1 MKYKTT
7 QKDRYGNMRSLEIE
21 TDGNN
26 LEVPPMNSGIPQY
39 EAVGG
44 LAENHPGDPKGSDT
58 VPAWL
63 TPGEFVVNKE
73 ATDLF
78 GPQIKQMNDIGREIQ
93 DGNMSPDQAPPVY
106 ASEGKLL
113 KEWKDL
119 LKSREGGVRLDVYSP
134 TKKPYRKE
142 EWEPTSGIGH
152 LLPIDEYTFEKYGQG
167 GVQGPFAD
175 EAAANRQFEED
186 FAIALA
192 AAQRN
197 VGTDTWRKLSDKQQ
211 FGLANMAFQMGQP
224 NQAAML
230 ETMKAVKAGDWAK
243 ARQQAQYNFFKHAP
257 DKVHSETD
265 WYKTSPTRVVDFQ
278 NFITPQSAMPD
289 LPIPKPSNEID
300 PSLQQAIEA
309 SQAQWKELNKP
320 KVEIPEVNPSPFN
333 PFNWLF
339 PNHRGKENTVAKFNY
354 DKELKKRGMQDGGVV
369 HAFMGQEVPRYLAD
383 LQDDELEAYLN
394 RYVIPGAENLVYRS
408 GAGGGDGDDLGYAPT
423 AMRPVPDVYTEPEK
437 IIPPAALVPGDVQEI
452 EDVVEPSVF
461 NPWDYEAGIT
471 YKYPYS
477 YPDVP
482 STSSASVPSVPIPS
496 RVDRGFQKELD
507 KKILQNV
514 DSFNPSTN
522 YHLDTHDLGGAGID
536 PNVMQNVPKSEDL
549 IENLYG
555 SIGSGQGAIPPHS
568 DLLDTINIPYAG
580 KHPGDNPIGDP
591 TFTSAYDQMAQD
603 EIAGSPAYNIPPPP
617 TDYNFGEHDT
627 GEIPVMPGEE
637 ITVGDGREDY
647 RPSGFVPTM
656 LEANPYTIG
665 ENLELGNIAELEA
678 EYKDA
683 VNTAMLSNPNDPD
696 FEAKQAYVKKAKEKL
711 DAAKSGH
718 KILDTY
724 KDVAPQFGGEP
735 QWIKDA
741 EIRNLIADEQA
752 TIDELKARLN
762 DPSLPEEYKEAIKG
776 RIAEIQ
782 KSIDAKA
789 AEVQTESQNKLAK
802 LGSKIDNTT
811 EAEIK
816 AKLDSEQGQKVLDE
830 KENKDDNDPEVSKTR
845 QMFDF
850 LFGDLIDGGEIGRAI
865 AVYLASRA
873 LGYNHDGSIGFVAKQ
888 YLKRVD
894 AKNAQ
899 MDKWILANSHLYTKD
914 SLAEFKKTKDP
925 SKLIRIGASPRST
938 GKKEM
943 QYHKELG
950 QMMAYEFKVK
960 NTAGD
965 DITYWSFDINGLK
978 PELRVGSG
986 WSDENVIDVSLE
998 TIGQVNK
1005 VLTGI
1010 YTARDKHTTGS
1021 KDNKKT
1027 VYRSGRGS
1035 TPGIIPDAIA
1045 GETAQWLF
1053 DRDIP
1058 PGKFL
1063 QPLDDAYAALIA
1075 ANQKLLEDDEDA
1087 VLHSSLIPFLED
1099 ATIKLR
1105 LENMMYKD
1113 KDGKM
1118 RPLPSPVKATVDGK
1132 ERTMTNEDLVRIQQR
1147 IESVYTAAKSDI
1159 FWAEIAAQWKEEAH
1173 EDFQDDPKKK
1183 KTWREVFMK
1192 MAKEKD
1198 NAAYTPFGLF
1208 AESIIENEIADIG
1221 TSLQP

>member
-26 LEVPPMNSGIPQY
+26 LEVPPMGSGIPQY

-44 LAENHPGDPKGSDT
+44 LAENHPGAPKGSDT

-73 ATDLF
+73 AVDIY
-78 GPQIKQMNDIGREIQ
+78 GPQIKKMNDVGRDIQ
-93 DGNMSPDQAPPVY
+93 DGDMNPNQAPPMY
-106 ASEGKLL
+106 ANAGIEVNDLPM
-113 KEWKDL
+113 WKQQL
-119 LKSREGGVRLDVYSP
+119 MEREGG
-134 TKKPYRKE
+134 YRSDIYDPFPNDGK
-142 EWEPTSGIGH
+142 WEPTTGYGH
-152 LLPIDEYTFEKYGQG
+152 LLDASKYPESMKGKP
-167 GVQGPFAD
+167 GPFKT
-175 EAAANRQFEED
+175 EAAAREQFEKD
-186 FAIALA
+186 
-192 AAQRN
+192 
-197 VGTDTWRKLSDKQQ
+197 VGTALIDAQSNIGMGAWQKLQPQQ
-211 FGLANMAFQMGQP
+211 QWGLTNMAFQLGRTK
-224 NQAAML
+224 QAKFDNMI
-230 ETMKAVKAGDWAK
+230 KAIQAEDYDAAK
-243 ARQQAQYNFFKHAP
+243 MHAAFNRNKNTKKY
-257 DKVHSETD
+257 DIKTD
-265 WYKTSPTRVVDFQ
+265 WHNQTPTRVEDFNYFMSKWDPVNIDVPVSKPIGGSQ
-278 NFITPQSAMPD
+278 PAWITEA
-289 LPIPKPSNEID
+289 
-300 PSLQQAIEA
+300 QQL
-309 SQAQWKELNKP
+309 WKDMDKP
-320 KVEIPEVNPSPFN
+320 KVEIPEPNPSSGSF
-333 PFNWLF
+333 FSRWF
-339 PNHRGKENTVAKFNY
+339 PGHSGEKNTVPKLDPSDEY
-354 DKELKKRGMQDGGVV
+354 DFKNKGGPIYASQGRGLGTYEEEMLKNLQHDYGNTWNPWDNVYSVGMDYGHTPMPASYAPPVPTPTPDAYADPNKITPPGPESVENSSIMDLIFPSGV
-369 HAFMGQEVPRYLAD
+369 QNT
-383 LQDDELEAYLN
+383 EA
-394 RYVIPGAENLVYRS
+394 IA
-408 GAGGGDGDDLGYAPT
+408 DDLGQQDDSSTRTDMGGGSNLFADHLPPIPEIDALNDIQPGPFTGELGADEEGRAPL
-423 AMRPVPDVYTEPEK
+423 
-437 IIPPAALVPGDVQEI
+437 IPP
-452 EDVVEPSVF
+452 
-461 NPWDYEAGIT
+461 
-471 YKYPYS
+471 
-477 YPDVP
+477 
-482 STSSASVPSVPIPS
+482 
-496 RVDRGFQKELD
+496 
-507 KKILQNV
+507 
-514 DSFNPSTN
+514 
-522 YHLDTHDLGGAGID
+522 
-536 PNVMQNVPKSEDL
+536 
-549 IENLYG
+549 
-555 SIGSGQGAIPPHS
+555 
-568 DLLDTINIPYAG
+568 
-580 KHPGDNPIGDP
+580 
-591 TFTSAYDQMAQD
+591 
-603 EIAGSPAYNIPPPP
+603 
-617 TDYNFGEHDT
+617 
-627 GEIPVMPGEE
+627 MPGEE
-637 ITVGDGREDY
+637 IIVGDGREDY
-647 RPSGFVPTM
+647 RPSGFGPTLMEEEVNPNNAQQAIDYYQGQIDSM
-656 LEANPYTIG
+656 LEDVKS
-665 ENLELGNIAELEA
+665 LRIAAEA
-678 EYKDA
+678 GH
-683 VNTAMLSNPNDPD
+683 SG
-696 FEAKQAYVKKAKEKL
+696 AKESL
-711 DAAKSGH
+711 ATAT
-718 KILDTY
+718 KI
-724 KDVAPQFGGEP
+724 
-735 QWIKDA
+735 IKDYEDKVKEAQRKLQLAEDQKAFMESGWVEDSKVRTHLSDLEDSFVNATTDSERNKIKA
-741 EIRNLIADEQA
+741 EIDKTKKNIEDN
-752 TIDELKARLN
+752 K
-762 DPSLPEEYKEAIKG
+762 
-776 RIAEIQ
+776 
-782 KSIDAKA
+782 
-789 AEVQTESQNKLAK
+789 VQIESQNKLAK
-802 LGSKIDNTT
+802 LGSKIDNAT
-811 EAEIK
+811 ETEIK
-816 AKLDSEQGQKVLDE
+816 SKLDSEQGQKVLDE

-865 AVYLASRA
+865 SVYLASRA

-914 SLAEFKKTKDP
+914 SLANFKRTKDP

-986 WSDENVIDVSLE
+986 WSDKNVNDVSLE

-1010 YTARDKHTTGS
+1010 HTARDKHTTGS

-1027 VYRSGRGS
+1027 VYRSGKGS

-1075 ANQKLLEDDEDA
+1075 SNQKLLKDDEDA
-1087 VLHSSLIPFLED
+1087 VLHTSIIPFLED

-1118 RPLPSPVKATVDGK
+1118 RPLPSPIKATVNGK

-1159 FWAEIAAQWKEEAH
+1159 FWAEIAAQWKKEAH